1 MPAAGT
7 TATDPPKEETM
18 ASLNELIDLD
28 ALRAAAGDDAAEAGM
43 TCAQSDCV
51 RYTQSSPRQV
61 TGTVRDGQHMYNTT
75 LRVVDDQLDW
85 ACNCGDLTRERPCKH
100 VVALAAMLEGVSAE
114 DAE

>member
-1 MPAAGT
+1 MSSRKP
-7 TATDPPKEETM
+7 
-18 ASLNELIDLD
+18 IDLD
-28 ALRAAAGDDAAEAGM
+28 AVRAAAGEKAAQAGM
-43 TCAQSDCV
+43 TCAESDCV
-51 RYTQSSPRQV
+51 RYTQSSPRNV
-61 TGTVRDGQHMYNTT
+61 TGTVREGPTHMYNTT